1 MVKNLPAN
9 AGDIRDMGLI
19 PEAGR
24 SPRGGH
30 QIVQNGTNSANSANS
45 FSRLNVIPMVT
56 TKKIA
61 REYTQKEMRRE
72 LKILPQKFN
81 RKEDR
86 NSGND
91 R

>member
-1 MVKNLPAN
+1 MIISSCRRVYVIEVKMV
-9 AGDIRDMGLI
+9 
-19 PEAGR
+19 
-24 SPRGGH
+24 